1 MNQKKISL
9 ILWVV
14 ITILAYFVVKSPL
27 KQVEFEATFS
37 ERKSEVIQSLMDI
50 RTAQVAYKE
59 HNRIYASNFDD
70 LLNFVKKDSIA
81 IIKAIGETPDSLTE
95 EQALKVGIISR
106 DTVFVPALNSIFSDE
121 YLDNRKVQSI
131 LDINSLP
138 TVPFSNN
145 STQFKIE
152 AGQIEKGKV
161 IVQVFEVY
169 TNYGAFLQGLEAN
182 NKGVDL
188 ESIISVG
195 SMSEASISGNWG
207 E

>member
-9 ILWVV
+9 ILWPV
-14 ITILAYFVVKSPL
+14 IIILAYFVVKSPL
-27 KQVEFEATFS
+27 NQVEFEKTFS

-59 HNRIYASNFDD
+59 KNRSYAGNFDD
-70 LLNFVKKDSIA
+70 LLNFVKNDSIA
-81 IIKAIGETPDSLTE
+81 LVKAIGETPDSLTE
-95 EQALKVGIISR
+95 EQALKAGIISR
-106 DTVFVPALNSIFSDE
+106 DTVFASALNSIFSEE
-121 YLDNRKVQSI
+121 YLANRKVQSTF
-131 LDINSLP
+131 DINTLS

-145 STQFKIE
+145 STPFNIE

-169 TNYGAFLQGLEAN
+169 TNYGAFLEGLEAN

-188 ESIISVG
+188 EGVISVG
-195 SMSEASISGNWG
+195 SMSEASINGNWG